1 VPVEKALSAAQKQ
14 VVPEQVVS
22 ESAAEVVEAA
32 AVAAALTLLLPLS
45 VPVPYRM
52 QQINQAVELFFAWLK
67 VQQLITTQ
75 QVRKGAWKNYLFM

>member
-1 VPVEKALSAAQKQ
+1 VEKALSAAQKQ

-22 ESAAEVVEAA
+22 ESAAEVVAAA
-32 AVAAALTLLLPLS
+32 AVAALTLLLPLS

>member
-1 VPVEKALSAAQKQ
+1 MPVEKALSAAQKQ

-32 AVAAALTLLLPLS
+32 AVAALTLLLPLS

>member
-1 VPVEKALSAAQKQ
+1 VETALSAAQKQ

-32 AVAAALTLLLPLS
+32 AVAALTLLLPLS

>member
-32 AVAAALTLLLPLS
+32 AVAALTLLLPLS

>member
-1 VPVEKALSAAQKQ
+1 MPVEKALSAAQKQ

-22 ESAAEVVEAA
+22 ESAAEVA
-32 AVAAALTLLLPLS
+32 AAALTLLLPLS

>member
-1 VPVEKALSAAQKQ
+1 
-14 VVPEQVVS
+14 
-22 ESAAEVVEAA
+22 
-32 AVAAALTLLLPLS
+32 
-45 VPVPYRM
+45 M

>member
-22 ESAAEVVEAA
+22 ESAAEVVE
-32 AVAAALTLLLPLS
+32 AAALTLLLPLS

>member
-1 VPVEKALSAAQKQ
+1 

-32 AVAAALTLLLPLS
+32 AVAALTLLLPLS

>member
-1 VPVEKALSAAQKQ
+1 VEKALSAAQKQ

-32 AVAAALTLLLPLS
+32 AVAALTLLLPLS

>member
-1 VPVEKALSAAQKQ
+1 MLSAPQKQ
-14 VVPEQVVS
+14 VVAKEVVT
-22 ESAAEVVEAA
+22 EPAEEAEVEV
-32 AVAAALTLLLPLS
+32 ALTLLLPLS
-45 VPVPYRM
+45 VPVPCRM

>member
-1 VPVEKALSAAQKQ
+1 MLSAPQKQ
-14 VVPEQVVS
+14 VEEEVVVS
-22 ESAAEVVEAA
+22 ESAAEV
-32 AVAAALTLLLPLS
+32 VAAALTLLLPLS
-45 VPVPYRM
+45 VPVPCRM